1 LATSLVGLDRDF
13 VLSCSRLVRLREL
26 NSLLLYDFEAI
37 VHVTVGCLKHRIT
50 NFLSLALITIL
61 ILLLGRFVSLVAE
74 RRLIS
79 RLIIQ

>member
-1 LATSLVGLDRDF
+1 MATSLVGLDRDF
-13 VLSCSRLVRLREL
+13 VLSGSRLVRLREL

-61 ILLLGRFVSLVAE
+61 ILLLGRFVSFVAE
-74 RRLIS
+74 RCLIS